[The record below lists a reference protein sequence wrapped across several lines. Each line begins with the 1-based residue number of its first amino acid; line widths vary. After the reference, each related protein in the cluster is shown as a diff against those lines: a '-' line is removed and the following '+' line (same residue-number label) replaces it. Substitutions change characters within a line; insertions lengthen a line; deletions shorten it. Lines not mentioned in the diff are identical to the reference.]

1 MMLDPIPFLAN
12 IILVALT
19 DGSLSGS
26 ENAQLEA
33 IRSELNFKKGD
44 FTKAIKMVEQGGY
57 QLTPVGRFADQV
69 KNLECILRVAYAND
83 ELDAQGG
90 ELVTAF
96 CQSIGIYQDQLDKL
110 VTEVLA
116 TLANADKVCTSCG
129 SAVSKDAQFCPKCGA
144 ALAAS
149 DESIKLNF
157 EIPSHGIS
165 IEFADSTAASFSK
178 ALELAKSS
186 DNYQTCQKL
195 KKTWHLAIYNSGL
208 ISDALPLAEALSG
221 IRNRRAFLQG
231 TETAWDELF
240 GFTWCTS
247 QRSTAYRPMEYC
259 FGKDEN
265 RINPWGCKQA
275 RMDWVEWSDWF
286 SYGHWEKGG
295 MMGPKVLWRFDKD
308 RIRHELATRL
318 FRFRFCPF
326 MNTNLSEAIL
336 RLLPDTV
343 APEKEKNW
351 KYNQNY
357 EEIPGAIKVIVKEG
371 TGNFAYTNEFWS
383 DGVRPVGHRV
393 LAEILSAA
401 FKEVG
406 ISQTSTQELLK

>member
-1 MMLDPIPFLAN
+1 MP
-12 IILVALT
+12 
-19 DGSLSGS
+19 
-26 ENAQLEA
+26 
-33 IRSELNFKKGD
+33 
-44 FTKAIKMVEQGGY
+44 
-57 QLTPVGRFADQV
+57 
-69 KNLECILRVAYAND
+69 
-83 ELDAQGG
+83 
-90 ELVTAF
+90 F

-110 VTEVLA
+110 VAEVLT
-116 TLANADKVCTSCG
+116 TLVNADKVCASCC
-129 SAVSKDAQFCPKCGA
+129 SAATKDAQFCPKCGA
-144 ALAAS
+144 VLAAS

-247 QRSTAYRPMEYC
+247 QRSTAYRPIEYC

-265 RINPWGCKQA
+265 RINPWGCRQA

-286 SYGHWEKGG
+286 SYGRWEKGG
-295 MMGPKVLWRFDKD
+295 IMGPKVLWRFDKD
-308 RIRHELATRL
+308 RIRHELTTRL

-326 MNTNLSEAIL
+326 MNTNLSEAVL

-343 APEKEKNW
+343 SPEKDKNG

-357 EEIPGAIKVIVKEG
+357 EELPGAIKVIVREG
-371 TGNFAYTNEFWS
+371 TGSFSYTNEFWS
-383 DGVRPVGHRV
+383 DGVRPVGHRA
-393 LAEILSAA
+393 LTEILTAA

-406 ISQTSTQELLK
+406 LSQTSTQELLK